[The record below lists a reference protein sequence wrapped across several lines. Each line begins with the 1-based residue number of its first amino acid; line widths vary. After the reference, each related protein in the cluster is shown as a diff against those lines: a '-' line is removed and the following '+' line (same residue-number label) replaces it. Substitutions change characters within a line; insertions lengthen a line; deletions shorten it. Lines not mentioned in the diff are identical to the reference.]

1 MTSPALIYNDKFSSN
16 ITYEQYSVIDVNI
29 NEVNCKLRKY
39 IYLLICTDCGVQY
52 VGGSIRPLKK
62 RTNIHRNGKSKYEI
76 SINLCKKKICKNAFL
91 LCRL

>member
-1 MTSPALIYNDKFSSN
+1 M

-29 NEVNCKLRKY
+29 NEVNCKLPKY

-62 RTNIHRNGKSKYEI
+62 RINIHRNGKSRCEI
-76 SINLCKKKICKNAFL
+76 AINLKKKKSVKMLFL